1 MNLLLRLIPAWVPAV
16 ILAVA
21 AIAGQV
27 LLMQRNSA
35 RTDAAMAQQ
44 VLAQERAEAAT
55 AARQQE
61 ASYRAREQAWSN
73 AVQETYRA
81 LETERQR
88 AVRFA
93 ADLRAA
99 RLDADSLRGDIAR
112 FASGGGPADDS
123 LAACRDRAEALG
135 LLAGE
140 ALRSSEACAA
150 DGEAESAKL
159 RAVLSA
165 WPR

>member
-1 MNLLLRLIPAWVPAV
+1 MSLLLRLIPAWVPAA
-16 ILAVA
+16 ILLMA

-35 RTDAAMAQQ
+35 RTDAAVARQ
-44 VLAQERAEAAT
+44 VLAQERAASAEAA
-55 AARQQE
+55 RHQE
-61 ASYRAREQAWSN
+61 ADYRAKETAWSN
-73 AVQETYRA
+73 ALQEAFRA

-88 AVRFA
+88 AARFA